1 MTANSNQP
9 NPNDAVLGGQGLPLN
24 SGVLGGLEGVK
35 QRLTSESE
43 EIRMAALDEALNY
56 SQPGRDLLRQ
66 VVKTET
72 GDLQLKAYNLLSK
85 QVDEKERQELQHYL
99 HIEIEI
105 DNESSHPDKST
116 QPQHQRQLS
125 RTERQ
130 NIVDRLRQENADNF
144 LQRAIELGLNP
155 ATDLANLNLSGV
167 NLSRANLK
175 NAELNGIKLSQAN
188 LSKAHLNR
196 ANLTNANLKK
206 ANLQQSRMYLVDING
221 ANLKEADLSNADLR
235 NADLTSANLE
245 NANLKGANLTG
256 VYLSEANLFGTQI
269 DETTNLDPVW
279 RRAWVSVNAPLD
291 EESSNYVI
299 REVMPAILE
308 RYRDRIEATIKPYLE
323 LKLIPDQNLTWWQSK
338 FAGWQNS
345 KGGFPYLPK
354 GVDYPKTPDG
364 DYLHLLA
371 QINFAEAPHLEG
383 FPKQGILQFYLSM
396 DDSRYGFPDSEDVFE
411 QNRFRILYFREPDF
425 NEENLTTDFSFLP
438 EKDDDFLLRD
448 LYPDECSAIQ
458 WTKGYVPI
466 SIEDYNAFDRLF
478 PELGNDGMTEVDM
491 NDLYAELSYASEWIL
506 GGANCDIQMGGYR
519 YHISDD
525 PRCSLDSEEDPF
537 DTLLFAI
544 SLLQSGSVFFYMQS
558 SALARCDFS
567 KILYAMA

>member
-9 NPNDAVLGGQGLPLN
+9 NPNDAVLGGQSLPLN
-24 SGVLGGLEGVK
+24 SGLLGGLEGVK
-35 QRLTSESE
+35 QRLSSESE

-56 SQPGRDLLRQ
+56 GQPGRDLLRQ

-72 GDLQLKAYNLLSK
+72 CDLQLKAYNLLSE
-85 QVDEKERQELQHYL
+85 QVDEKERQDLKSYL
-99 HIEIEI
+99 HIDIEI
-105 DNESSHPDKST
+105 DNKSSHPDKST
-116 QPQHQRQLS
+116 QPQHQRQLTRS
-125 RTERQ
+125 ERQ

-206 ANLQQSRMYLVDING
+206 ANLQQSRMYLVDINC
-221 ANLKEADLSNADLR
+221 ANLKEADLRNADLR

-256 VYLSEANLFGTQI
+256 VDLSEANLFRTQI

-279 RRAWVSVNAPLD
+279 RRAWASVNTPLD
-291 EESSNYVI
+291 DESSNYVI

-345 KGGFPYLPK
+345 RSGFPYLPK

-396 DDSRYGFPDSEDVFE
+396 DDSSYGFPNSEDIFE
-411 QNRFRILYFREPDF
+411 QKRFRILYFREPDF

-537 DTLLFAI
+537 DTLLFGI

>member
-24 SGVLGGLEGVK
+24 SGVLGGLEEVK
-35 QRLTSESE
+35 QRLTNESE

-56 SQPGRDLLRQ
+56 GQPGRDLLRQ

-72 GDLQLKAYNLLSK
+72 SDLQLKAYNLLSE
-85 QVDEKERQELQHYL
+85 QVDEKERQELQPYL
-99 HIEIEI
+99 HINIEI

-116 QPQHQRQLS
+116 QPQHQRQLTRS
-125 RTERQ
+125 ERQ

-144 LQRAIELGLNP
+144 FQRAIELGLNP
-155 ATDLANLNLSGV
+155 ATDLAELNLSGV

-175 NAELNGIKLSQAN
+175 YAELNGINLSQAN

-196 ANLTNANLKK
+196 ANLTNANLQQ
-206 ANLQQSRMYLVDING
+206 ANLQQSRMYLVDINC

-235 NADLTSANLE
+235 NANLTSANLE
-245 NANLKGANLTG
+245 DANLKGANLTG
-256 VYLSEANLFGTQI
+256 VDLSEANLFGTQI

-279 RRAWVSVNAPLD
+279 RRAWASVNAPLD
-291 EESSNYVI
+291 KESSNYVI

-323 LKLIPDQNLTWWQSK
+323 LKLIPDQNLTGWQSK
-338 FAGWQNS
+338 FAGWQS
-345 KGGFPYLPK
+345 SRGGFPYLPK

-371 QINFAEAPHLEG
+371 QINFSEAPHLEG

-396 DDSRYGFPDSEDVFE
+396 DDSSYGFPDSEDVFE
-411 QNRFRILYFREPDF
+411 QNRFRILYFREPDL
-425 NEENLTTDFSFLP
+425 NEENLTTDFRFLP
-438 EKDDDFLLRD
+438 KKDDDFLLRD
-448 LYPDECSAIQ
+448 IYPDECSAIQ

-478 PELGNDGMTEVDM
+478 PELGNDGMTKIDM
-491 NDLYAELSYASEWIL
+491 EDLYAALSNASEWIL

-537 DTLLFAI
+537 DTLLFGI
-544 SLLQSGSVFFYMQS
+544 SLLESGSVFFYIQS

-567 KILYAMA
+567 KVLYAMD